1 MGCELWIG
9 WFAYKSLACRRVL
22 YYLASPAQSQQDVE
36 VSNTEARK
44 HYYKS
49 LNKGS
54 ECPVNLGLVISLIDL
69 QTANRC

>member
-1 MGCELWIG
+1 MGSG
-9 WFAYKSLACRRVL
+9 LAGLHIKVL
-22 YYLASPAQSQQDVE
+22 LAGESFIIWLALPGQSQQDVE